1 MRSLAGRS
9 VVLGVSGGI
18 AAYKSA
24 EVVRLLR
31 RAGARV
37 QVVMTEAARRFIGE
51 VTLQALS
58 EQPVLTDMFDLG
70 AESRMSHIQLAESAD
85 LLLIAPATADL
96 IARLAAGMANDLLT
110 TIALVTR
117 APLLLAPA
125 MNVHMWQHPLTRANL
140 ERLRLCGR
148 LHLVGPG
155 EGSLACG
162 DVGPGRLA
170 DPAVIVAAAA
180 GLLEPKDLAGCRV
193 LVTAGPTHEPL
204 DPVRY
209 LGNRSTGRMGF
220 ALAAAAAARGATVT
234 LVAGPTDLVPPPGVE
249 VVRVE
254 TAVEMEA
261 AVVARYDGMS
271 AIVMSAAVSDFR
283 PAAVAP
289 AKLKKEPLGESPSVR
304 LVRNPDILA
313 GLGRRRAAAG
323 KGRRRG
329 AAGRGPVLVGFAA
342 ETDHVVEE
350 ARRKLREKRC
360 DIVVAN
366 DVTAAGAGFAA
377 ETNRV
382 TILGPGDACEEV
394 PLLGKDDVAHRV
406 WDRVAALL
414 CGPPVEGIA

>member
-1 MRSLAGRS
+1 VRALAGKS

-18 AAYKSA
+18 AAYKAA

-37 QVVMTEAARRFIGE
+37 QVVMTAAARRFIGE

-85 LLLIAPATADL
+85 LLLVAPATADL
-96 IARLAAGMANDLLT
+96 IARLAAGLADDLLT

-125 MNVHMWQHPLTRANL
+125 MNVHMWQHPLTQANL
-140 ERLRLCGR
+140 DRLRLCGR

-170 DPAVIVAAAA
+170 DPADIVTAAAA
-180 GLLEPKDLAGCRV
+180 LLERKDLAGRRV

-204 DPVRY
+204 DPVRF
-209 LGNRSTGRMGF
+209 LGNRATGRMGF
-220 ALAAAAAARGATVT
+220 ALAATAAARGATVT
-234 LVAGPTDLVPPPGVE
+234 LVAGPTTLVPPAGVE
-249 VVRVE
+249 VAWVK
-254 TAVEMEA
+254 TALEMQA
-261 AVVARYDGMS
+261 AVGARS
-271 AIVMSAAVSDFR
+271 ARADVIVMAAAVSDFR
-283 PAAVAP
+283 PATLAP
-289 AKLKKEPLGESPSVR
+289 AKLKKDALGETPALP

-313 GLGRRRAAAG
+313 GLGRRRAAG
-323 KGRRRG
+323 KGKRSGVGRR
-329 AAGRGPVLVGFAA
+329 PVLVGFAA
-342 ETDHVVEE
+342 ETDHVLEE
-350 ARRKLREKRC
+350 GRRKLREKRC
-360 DIVVAN
+360 DLVVAN
-366 DVTAAGAGFAA
+366 DVTAAGAGFAT

-382 TILGPGDACEEV
+382 TILGPGDAADEV
-394 PLLGKDDVAHRV
+394 PLLGKDEVAHRV
-406 WDRVAALL
+406 WDHVVLL
-414 CGPPVEGIA
+414 LGRRTGRGGA